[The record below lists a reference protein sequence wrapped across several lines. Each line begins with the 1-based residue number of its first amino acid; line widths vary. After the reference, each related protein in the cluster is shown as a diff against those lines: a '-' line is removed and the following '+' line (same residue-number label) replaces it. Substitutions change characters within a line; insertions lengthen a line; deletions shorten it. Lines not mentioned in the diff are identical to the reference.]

1 MNLNGQ
7 RDQNVGVKA
16 RISETDMTRTEAI
29 QKLRLLQ
36 AERDRKTHMVAELND
51 DLAKKVE
58 LSKTME

>member
-1 MNLNGQ
+1 MNGQ

-16 RISETDMTRTEAI
+16 RITETDMTRTEAI

-36 AERDRKTHMVAELND
+36 AERDRKTHMAAELND

>member
-1 MNLNGQ
+1 MNGQ

>member
-1 MNLNGQ
+1 MNGQ
-7 RDQNVGVKA
+7 RDQNVGIKA